1 MAYIWPYRVIYGQ
14 IWPKWPN
21 MAKMVILVIFGEIS
35 DYEGYLEMTKVVI
48 LVKYAYACVYMRIHV
63 YIRPVYIGD

>member
-1 MAYIWPYRVIYGQ
+1 
-14 IWPKWPN
+14 